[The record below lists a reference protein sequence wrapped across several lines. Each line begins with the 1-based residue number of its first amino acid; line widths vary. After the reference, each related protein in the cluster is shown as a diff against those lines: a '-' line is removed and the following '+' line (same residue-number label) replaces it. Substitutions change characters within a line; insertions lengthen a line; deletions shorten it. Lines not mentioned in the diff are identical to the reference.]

1 MAADRC
7 PSRADV
13 YLRLSL
19 SSRYSAVSD
28 REQPGLPREVSRL
41 LDARTPTGVDAAWS
55 DFVAVYSRLLLHVA
69 RAVTS
74 DRDAAMDAYAHVLE
88 RLHEHDF
95 RRLRTYVADGR
106 SKFTTWLVAVVRRL
120 CYDWHRQRFGRD
132 RAESTDSAKV
142 ALERRRRLTTLMSEA
157 GLDTA
162 ADLVDA
168 STEENA
174 GPEGSLRALEL
185 SGALEEVLATLPPAD
200 QVLLRLRFD
209 DDFSAQQIA
218 RMLHFPTPFHV
229 YRRINAVLATLREA
243 LRARGIESS
252 VP

>member
-1 MAADRC
+1 MIH
-7 PSRADV
+7 
-13 YLRLSL
+13 
-19 SSRYSAVSD
+19 
-28 REQPGLPREVSRL
+28 REQPGLPPEVSRL
-41 LDARTPTGVDAAWS
+41 LDTRTPAGSDAAWS
-55 DFVAVYSRLLLHVA
+55 DFVAAHSRLLLHVA
-69 RAVTS
+69 RAVTN
-74 DRDAAMDAYAHVLE
+74 DRDAALDAYAYVLE
-88 RLHEHDF
+88 RLREDDL

-120 CYDWHRQRFGRD
+120 CHDWHRQRFGRA
-132 RAESTDSAKV
+132 RAESSDNARE
-142 ALERRRRLTTLMSEA
+142 AHERRRRLVTLVSEA
-157 GLDTA
+157 RLDAA

-168 STEENA
+168 QTEESG

-185 SGALEEVLATLPPAD
+185 NGALEEAVATLAPAD

-218 RMLHFPTPFHV
+218 RMLRFPSQFHV
-229 YRRINAVLATLREA
+229 YRRINALLATLREA